1 MPPDSDNEDTM
12 TSSLTES
19 LDPKQSTQ
27 PAPTAIVTGGSQGL
41 GRTIGEHLVGEGY
54 RVISTDLH
62 DGGLPGFDGSST
74 DAGLSWL
81 ELDVTNHA
89 QVGEVFDQISQ
100 QCGGI
105 DAVVAN
111 AGIQRHRA
119 LVDLSW
125 QEWSAVIDVNLH
137 GVFST
142 IQAAGRNMLATGGG
156 SIVAISSVSARGSA
170 GRAPY
175 STSKAAII
183 ALVSTAAGEWASQG
197 VRVNAVAPGYIDTGV
212 LRDGV
217 AAGTLDMDVIM
228 NRIPANRLAQPTEI
242 AQTVKFLLSEQS
254 SYVTGQ
260 TLYVD
265 GGFMI
270 DYGIPL
276 AKKPD

>member
-1 MPPDSDNEDTM
+1 MPPDTDSASPM
-12 TSSLTES
+12 TSSLS
-19 LDPKQSTQ
+19 QSSDPTKS
-27 PAPTAIVTGGSQGL
+27 ANHVPTAIVTGGSQGL
-41 GRTIGEHLVGEGY
+41 GRTIGQHLVGEGY

-62 DGGLPGFDGSST
+62 DGGLPGFDDTSIEP
-74 DAGLSWL
+74 GLSWL
-81 ELDVTNHA
+81 QLDVTNHD
-89 QVGEVFDQISQ
+89 QVAEVFGQVTE
-100 QCGGI
+100 QCGGL

-125 QEWSAVIDVNLH
+125 DEWSAVIDVNLH

-183 ALVSTAAGEWASQG
+183 GLVSTAAGEWASQG

-217 AAGTLDMDVIM
+217 AAGTLDMGVIM
-228 NRIPANRLAQPTEI
+228 NRIPADRLAQPTEI
-242 AQTVKFLLSEQS
+242 AQTVGFLLSQQS

>member
-1 MPPDSDNEDTM
+1 MRPDSD
-12 TSSLTES
+12 TSKTAEAALE
-19 LDPKQSTQ
+19 Q
-27 PAPTAIVTGGSQGL
+27 PDSAIAVPSPTAIVTGGSQGL
-41 GRTIGEHLVGEGY
+41 GRMIGEHLVQQGY

-62 DGGLPGFDGSST
+62 DGGLANFDGLATGPGF
-74 DAGLSWL
+74 SWL
-81 ELDVTNHA
+81 QLDVTSHD
-89 QVGEVFDQISQ
+89 QVADVFGRVTE
-100 QCGGI
+100 QCGGL

-119 LVDLSW
+119 LVELSW
-125 QEWSAVIDVNLH
+125 DEWSAVIDVNLH

-183 ALVSTAAGEWASQG
+183 GLVSTAAAEWASEG
-197 VRVNAVAPGYIDTGV
+197 VRVNAVAPGYVDTGV

-228 NRIPANRLAQPTEI
+228 NRIPADRLAQPVEI
-242 AQTVKFLLSEQS
+242 AQSVQFLLSNQA
-254 SYVTGQ
+254 SYITGQ
-260 TLYVD
+260 TIYVD

-276 AKKPD
+276 AKKPE